1 MPLKLSIMSKKKIV
15 IKFKNIYQL
24 WAFAQH
30 IQAYSIEIIAS
41 EMILIC
47 DCSEH
52 DLNLLSHYAGEIIE
66 KQTV

>member
-1 MPLKLSIMSKKKIV
+1 MSKKKNV

-41 EMILIC
+41 EMVLIC
-47 DCSEH
+47 DCSDH
-52 DLNLLSHYAGEIIE
+52 DLEKLSRHGGEVIE
-66 KQTV
+66 KHRITEHSRS